1 MDSQPRKLRHP
12 PPIIQK
18 DKNMVLNKL
27 HHYYT
32 TIIITNTGTKK
43 IKTKNTRILHVKHQP
58 SGVLSI
64 SYLEG
69 GGTLGE
75 RDRALFISADREQWL
90 DDITCSGTDN
100 VELWKSLPF
109 GR

>member
-1 MDSQPRKLRHP
+1 M
-12 PPIIQK
+12 
-18 DKNMVLNKL
+18 
-27 HHYYT
+27 
-32 TIIITNTGTKK
+32 
-43 IKTKNTRILHVKHQP
+43 
-58 SGVLSI
+58 

-75 RDRALFISADREQWL
+75 RERARLISADREQWF

-109 GR
+109 DRYSETNKYTKAFAVNTFAQNASVK

>member
-1 MDSQPRKLRHP
+1 MVIVEGHSATYRFEFPMVKRGSV
-12 PPIIQK
+12 
-18 DKNMVLNKL
+18 DKQ
-27 HHYYT
+27 
-32 TIIITNTGTKK
+32 NTVVTQRY
-43 IKTKNTRILHVKHQP
+43 KTVQDNTV
-58 SGVLSI
+58 

-75 RDRALFISADREQWL
+75 RDRALLTSADREQWF

-109 GR
+109 VR